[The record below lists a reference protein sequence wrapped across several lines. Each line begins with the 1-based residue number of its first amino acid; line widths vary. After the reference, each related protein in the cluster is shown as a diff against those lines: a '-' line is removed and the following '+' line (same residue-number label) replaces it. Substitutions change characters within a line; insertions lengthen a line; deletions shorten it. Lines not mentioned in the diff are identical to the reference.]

1 MKRVPRKE
9 REPFLTETPWEEA
22 LAGYLEF
29 LRARGALAPGPPE
42 EVPVVEAAGRVT
54 AAPVFARVSSPHFNA
69 AAMDG
74 FAVRARDTFGAAE
87 NCPVRLRI
95 GAQAFPVDTGDV
107 LPAGCDAVIMV
118 EDVHFPAEDTIEIIA
133 AAFPGQH
140 VRVIGEDIVATEMIV
155 PANHVIRPVD
165 IGGMLAGGV
174 TRVPVHPRP
183 RVTFIP
189 TGTEVV
195 EPGGELR
202 PGDIVEYNTRVLGSM
217 AAEWGAEI
225 SRHPI
230 VPDDYPQLREAL
242 ARAVA
247 GSDIVVLNAGASA
260 GREDF
265 SAALIADLGEVH
277 THGVATRP
285 GKPVILGAVGNKPVF
300 GIPGYPVSAVLA
312 FELFA
317 RPVIFARLG
326 RVVPPPARLAATLS
340 RRVVSPAGVDEFVR
354 VKLGKVGGKVIATP
368 LGRGAGLI
376 LTLIRADGMLRVPR
390 FTEGFEAG
398 QEVAVDL
405 LRPVHEIEETTV
417 VIGSHDIALDVLAN
431 FLKVK
436 YPAASLSS
444 AHVGSLGGLLALRR
458 GEAHMAGTHL
468 LDEETGEYNVSY
480 VEKHLAGRPALLVNL
495 AYREQGFIVA
505 PGNPKGIKGFTDLA
519 REDVRFVNR
528 QRGAGTRVLLDFHLK
543 RLGIDP
549 GAVRGYAR
557 EEYTHMAVAAAVA
570 SGACDVGL
578 GIRAAAS
585 ALGLGFVPV
594 AEERYDLCIPEDFWE
609 TPQVTRVMEV
619 LADRAF
625 REAVTKLGGYDL
637 RDCGKIIW
645 SSDVGR
651 RTSGGEAKSPRS

>member
-1 MKRVPRKE
+1 MAGKSFE
-9 REPFLTETPWEEA
+9 RRAFLTETPWEEA

-29 LRARGALAPGPPE
+29 LRARGALAPGQPE
-42 EVPVVEAAGRVT
+42 EIPVIEAAGRVT
-54 AAPVFARVSSPHFNA
+54 AAPVFARVSSPHFHA

-87 NCPVRLRI
+87 NNPVRLKI
-95 GAQAFPVDTGDV
+95 GTQAFPVDTGDV
-107 LPAGCDAVIMV
+107 MPQDCDAVIMI
-118 EDVHFPAEDTIEIIA
+118 EDVHFAAEDTIEIIA
-133 AAFPGQH
+133 AAFPWQN

-155 PANHVIRPVD
+155 PANHLIRPVD

-183 RVTFIP
+183 RITFIP

-195 EPGGELR
+195 EPGGELK
-202 PGDIVEYNTRVLGSM
+202 PGDIVEYNTRVLGSL
-217 AAEWGAEI
+217 AREWGAEVI
-225 SRHPI
+225 RHPI
-230 VPDDYPQLREAL
+230 VPDDYAQLRDALREA
-242 ARAVA
+242 VA
-247 GSDIVVLNAGASA
+247 ASDIVVLNAGASA

-265 SAALIADLGEVH
+265 SAALIEDLGEVH
-277 THGVATRP
+277 THGVATKP

-317 RPVIFARLG
+317 RPVILAKLG
-326 RVVPPPARLAATLS
+326 RSVPPPARINATLS
-340 RRVVSPAGVDEFVR
+340 RRVVSPVGVDEFVR
-354 VKLGKVGGKVIATP
+354 VKLGKVGEKVIATP

-376 LTLIRADGMLRVPR
+376 LTLIRADGILRVPR

-405 LRPVHEIEETTV
+405 VRPMHEIEETTV

-444 AHVGSLGGLLALRR
+444 AHVGSLGGLLALQR

-468 LDEETGEYNVSY
+468 LDEDTGEYNVSY
-480 VEKHLAGRPALLVNL
+480 VKKYLSGRRTVLVNL

-505 PGNPKGIKGFTDLA
+505 PGNPKGIKGFGDLA
-519 REDVRFVNR
+519 RDDVRFVNR
-528 QRGAGTRVLLDFHLK
+528 QRGAGTRVLLDYHL
-543 RLGIDP
+543 RQLGIDP
-549 GAVRGYAR
+549 RSINGYTR

-570 SGACDVGL
+570 SGSCDVGL
-578 GIRAAAS
+578 GIRAAAA

-594 AEERYDLCIPEDFWE
+594 AEERYDLCIPEEFWT
-609 TPQVTRVMEV
+609 TPRITRVMEV
-619 LADRAF
+619 LADPAF
-625 REAVTKLGGYDL
+625 QDAVHRLGGYDL
-637 RDCGKIIW
+637 RDCGRIMW
-645 SSDVGR
+645 RSEA
-651 RTSGGEAKSPRS
+651 GEPGSQKERGLTGD